1 MKYTGEDNNT
11 ITIKTK
17 DGDYLKDKEIKIAE
31 AWYKSS
37 EDATESRQ
45 LTLSNTSN
53 YNEERDFT
61 ADGYNTLYI
70 RGFDDIKIK
79 EGETGYVFVK
89 YVLDKENDT
98 RNLKISDDKEN
109 NLGIEGIAEINA
121 YSTWYGEVPEG
132 YTTENP
138 AYEVNYP
145 AGLVD
150 KDSNPG
156 NIGDDNGVST
166 SSDSSKSADDTALY
180 EDDTYKTGIQMNV
193 KTIENPPTTTPPD
206 EEPPSVETYR
216 VLSGFIWDDS
226 RSESITDSDGN
237 TQYAGNGLY
246 NNNDTK
252 LGEAKSNE
260 NVLELLDNSSEYKS
274 IVNRFNDPV
283 AEQNDFVV
291 KDARAQIIE
300 IVKIPENE
308 DTPWEGGTKYY
319 EEVIDANWTT
329 VQETRTDENGKYVL
343 SGFIP
348 GYYIVRFSYGDTTS
362 DEMMTFNG
370 QDYKSTK
377 YTAGVENYTYK
388 PGENEESLDTTKIKE
403 YDTIME
409 ALESE
414 NKSDARDD
422 EIDRLNAISYSEI
435 MTNEKADTL
444 KGISIP
450 EGDNQDSRKATLAE
464 KTKMNAETVTFYVKP
479 EKLDDY
485 VENVTYATCTN
496 IPYEKIITR
505 TFNIKNIDF
514 GIEYRPEAEISL
526 NKEIKTIQLVT
537 SDSNVLMKIP
547 FQDVLDAD
555 GNVQVNDVTGR
566 ILREVDLDN
575 AIGLQN
581 IQFICNNN
589 RLQGF
594 AYINVDDEILQGSKI
609 TVEYEFTVEN
619 ISEIDRISTNLDNLR
634 YKENE
639 VNAIATDSTQRAKYV
654 DENNYLGSETA
665 EKYLYDL
672 VFDKDE
678 TYASDDDYRVIEKT
692 MTTGDDNYY
701 GRYLGSTYFTSN
713 ISSKDT
719 IVDLKIDKILDYID
733 TDLSFT
739 AEENIGENHFWTT
752 TTSEELLTGDGIN
765 GGLVSKDLF
774 VNVSDNNTNQDLRL
788 VNLKGVAFDTDLISN
803 LAVSMDDRE
812 SDTQTDVIN
821 KQLSKFLE
829 PKTVNTTAEEYSG
842 EVSLTAEKIISSETD
857 TDNLSF
863 ENIAEIIQYTCTSGR
878 RTNFATTIG
887 NVNVKAETGEY
898 LESLIEKDTSAT
910 EVITL
915 SPPTGLNRIQ
925 NMIVNTVQSSAK
937 VIILVTIIVVI
948 IIATTVSIPIVIKHY
963 KNRPIK

>member
-1 MKYTGEDNNT
+1 MNKIVTRISIFFDILKDFLVAVLVTVLILAFTVGIAHNLLKINEVSGKYTGQYKKLYNAGDN
-11 ITIKTK
+11 
-17 DGDYLKDKEIKIAE
+17 
-31 AWYKSS
+31 
-37 EDATESRQ
+37 RM
-45 LTLSNTSN
+45 
-53 YNEERDFT
+53 
-61 ADGYNTLYI
+61 
-70 RGFDDIKIK
+70 
-79 EGETGYVFVK
+79 
-89 YVLDKENDT
+89 
-98 RNLKISDDKEN
+98 
-109 NLGIEGIAEINA
+109 
-121 YSTWYGEVPEG
+121 
-132 YTTENP
+132 
-138 AYEVNYP
+138 
-145 AGLVD
+145 
-150 KDSNPG
+150 
-156 NIGDDNGVST
+156 
-166 SSDSSKSADDTALY
+166 
-180 EDDTYKTGIQMNV
+180 MNV
-193 KTIENPPTTTPPD
+193 YSIGQGEKTLVI
-206 EEPPSVETYR
+206 
-216 VLSGFIWDDS
+216 LSGF
-226 RSESITDSDGN
+226 
-237 TQYAGNGLY
+237 GLQ
-246 NNNDTK
+246 
-252 LGEAKSNE
+252 SP
-260 NVLELLDNSSEYKS
+260 VLEYKS
-274 IVNRFNDPV
+274 LANYLSTDCRVVIVEYLGYGYSLKANTERTSEN
-283 AEQNDFVV
+283 
-291 KDARAQIIE
+291 
-300 IVKIPENE
+300 IVKEVKAALTDAGISGPYTLVPHSISNVYAIKYQKMYPE
-308 DTPWEGGTKYY
+308 D
-319 EEVIDANWTT
+319 VSAIISIDGLMPNM
-329 VQETRTDENGKYVL
+329 
-343 SGFIP
+343 
-348 GYYIVRFSYGDTTS
+348 TS
-362 DEMMTFNG
+362 
-370 QDYKSTK
+370 
-377 YTAGVENYTYK
+377 
-388 PGENEESLDTTKIKE
+388 
-403 YDTIME
+403 
-409 ALESE
+409 ESE
-414 NKSDARDD
+414 FIEELNRTKTNVQVSSIAEFTGFAR
-422 EIDRLNAISYSEI
+422 ILS
-435 MTNEKADTL
+435 
-444 KGISIP
+444 
-450 EGDNQDSRKATLAE
+450 
-464 KTKMNAETVTFYVKP
+464 YVKP

-692 MTTGDDNYY
+692 MTTGNDNYY